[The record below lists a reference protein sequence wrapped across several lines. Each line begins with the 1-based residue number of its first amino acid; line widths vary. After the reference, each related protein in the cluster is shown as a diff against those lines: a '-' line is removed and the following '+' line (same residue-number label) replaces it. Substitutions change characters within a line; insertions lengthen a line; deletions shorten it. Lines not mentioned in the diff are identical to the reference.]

1 MEGKQDV
8 LMVNNTIA
16 QGKVPF
22 FAQPGKGNV
31 ITWYSCGPTVYDSSH
46 MGHARTYIAIDIIRR
61 IMEDYFNYNILS
73 VMNVTDIDDKIIL
86 KARRG
91 FLVRRYIERSP
102 ATAAADFTDAW
113 NEQLQRMQGKIAE
126 VDGAQSRGEMKA
138 GEATSMRELYGKEVA
153 KAEAALAAIAAAA
166 GKLSAADLAGM
177 EGARDMMGVYLDA
190 KEGGS
195 LTPEEIMKIC
205 KEHSSR
211 YEKEFFED
219 MDMLRVRPPEVL
231 TRVTEYVDK
240 VIAFIAK
247 IVENG
252 FGYAS
257 NGSVYFDTA
266 AFAAHPDHTYG
277 RLKPNATSVPSG
289 PAAAEKKDGAAAA
302 PEGANAVDNDGELG
316 AATAGE
322 KRCKADFAL
331 WKRSKPGEP
340 SWPSPWGPGRPG
352 WHIECSCMA
361 SDICGETLDIHFG
374 GQDLKFPHHENELA
388 QSEAYHGCKQ
398 WVRYFLHSGHLDIDG
413 LKMSKSLKNFI
424 TIRQAFE
431 KGYTARQLRTMV
443 LLASWDRT
451 MNFSAD
457 TMEHAKRADRRFS
470 EFFLSVRGILR
481 AGPAA
486 AGPQAWG
493 PRERALR
500 AALEKTQIGVHAALL
515 DNFDTPTVMKLLDDL
530 VSATNDYTKGGDVRA
545 MLVSQIA
552 QYITRILR
560 VFGLVNGSDD
570 IGFGPEGDGC
580 GGAQG
585 GEGREA
591 VLAPVLDSWAKFRT
605 DVRVRARDIKD
616 TQLLGLC
623 DRVRD
628 EDMPKL
634 GVRLE
639 DDGLIP
645 WKLTTPEEAMRLV
658 AEKKEKERAVAIR
671 KLEGR
676 KRAAETELAQWA
688 KFAPEPDSMFR
699 NGEFTIPQ
707 DGAPI
712 TEVPKLD
719 AEGKELAKK
728 RRDKLNKQFE
738 AAKKGHEK
746 YLKAVEANPNL
757 VKDLEKKIADLNA
770 ELEKL
775 KN

>member
-1 MEGKQDV
+1 
-8 LMVNNTIA
+8 MVNNTFA

-91 FLVRRYIERSP
+91 FLVRRYVERAPSD
-102 ATAAADFTDAW
+102 ASAEFSAAW
-113 NEQLQRMQGKIAE
+113 EEQRGRMNEKIAE
-126 VDGAQSRGEMKA
+126 AAAAQQRGEIKA
-138 GEATSMRELYGKEVA
+138 GEAASLKELYGKEVK
-153 KAEAALAAIAAAA
+153 KAEAALEAIAKGA
-166 GKLSAADLAGM
+166 GKLSAKELVEM
-177 EGARDMMGVYLDA
+177 EGAFDTMGVHLDA

-195 LTPEEIMKIC
+195 LTPEEIMSIC
-205 KEHSSR
+205 KAHSSK

-219 MDMLRVRPPEVL
+219 MEMLHVRPPEVL

-240 VIAFIAK
+240 IIAFIAK

-252 FGYAS
+252 FAYAS

-266 AFAAHPDHTYG
+266 TFAAHPDHTYG
-277 RLKPNATSVPSG
+277 RLKPNATSVPG
-289 PAAAEKKDGAAAA
+289 KKEDKEGKEEPAGAT
-302 PEGANAVDNDGELG
+302 AVDNDGELG
-316 AATAGE
+316 ATLAGE

-361 SDICGETLDIHFG
+361 SDICGATLDIHFG

-388 QSEAYHGCKQ
+388 QSEAYHGCAQ

-424 TIRQAFE
+424 TIRQAFAR
-431 KGYTARQLRTMV
+431 GYTARQLRTMV

-457 TMEHAKRADRRFS
+457 TMEHARRADRRFS
-470 EFFLSVRGILR
+470 EFFLNVRGILR
-481 AGPAA
+481 ANSAA
-486 AGPQAWG
+486 APQAWG
-493 PRERALR
+493 PRERTLR
-500 AALEKTQIGVHAALL
+500 EAFEKTQRAVHAALL
-515 DNFDTPTVMKLLDDL
+515 DNFDTPTAMKALDDL
-530 VSATNDYTKGGDVRA
+530 VTATNDYTQNCAQGTVRS
-545 MLVSQIA
+545 MLVARIA

-570 IGFGPEGDGC
+570 IGFGPDDACTSAAAAADGSSSSS
-580 GGAQG
+580 A
-585 GEGREA
+585 EA
-591 VLAPVLDSWAKFRT
+591 VLTPVLDSWSKFRT

-616 TQLLGLC
+616 AQLLALC
-623 DRVRD
+623 DKVRD

-639 DDGLIP
+639 DDAVVP

-658 AEKKEKERAVAIR
+658 AEKKEKERAAAIR

-676 KRAAETELAQWA
+676 KRAAETELAQWT
-688 KFAPEPDSMFR
+688 KFGPEPDAMFR
-699 NGEFTIPQ
+699 TGEFTIPA

-712 TEVPKLD
+712 TEVPTHD

-728 RRDKLNKQFE
+728 RRDKLGKQFE

-746 YLKAVEANPNL
+746 YLKALEANPNL
-757 VKDLEKKIADLNA
+757 IADLTKKIADLTA
-770 ELEKL
+770 DLEKA

>member
-91 FLVRRYIERSP
+91 YLVRRYVERSP
-102 ATAAADFTDAW
+102 ATSSADFSAAW
-113 NEQLQRMQGKIAE
+113 TEQLERMNAKIAD
-126 VDGAQSRGEMKA
+126 VDAAQASGEMKS
-138 GEATSMRELYGKEVA
+138 GEAASLRELYGKEVK
-153 KAEAALAAIAAAA
+153 KAESALSAISAAS
-166 GKLSAADLAGM
+166 GKLSAAELVAM
-177 EGARDMMGVYLDA
+177 EGAFDTMGVYLDA

-195 LTPEEIMKIC
+195 LTPEEIMRIC

-211 YEKEFFED
+211 YEREFFED

-277 RLKPNATSVPSG
+277 RLKPNATNVT
-289 PAAAEKKDGAAAA
+289 AEKKEESAA
-302 PEGANAVDNDGELG
+302 PEGAGAVENDGELG

-352 WHIECSCMA
+352 WHIECSCMS

-470 EFFLSVRGILR
+470 EFFLSVRGLLR
-481 AGPAA
+481 AGPAT
-486 AGPQAWG
+486 AGAQAWG
-493 PRERALR
+493 ERERALR
-500 AALEKTQIGVHAALL
+500 AVLEKTQIGVHAALL
-515 DNFDTPTVMKLLDDL
+515 DNFDTPTVMRLLDEL
-530 VSATNDYTKGGDVRA
+530 VAATNDYTKGGEVRA

-552 QYITRILR
+552 QYVTRILR
-560 VFGLVNGSDD
+560 VFGLVNGNDD
-570 IGFGPEGDGC
+570 IGFGPEAADG
-580 GGAQG
+580 A

-616 TQLLGLC
+616 AQILGIC

-658 AEKKEKERAVAIR
+658 AEKKEKERAVALR

-676 KRAAETELAQWA
+676 KRAAETELAQWT
-688 KFAPEPDSMFR
+688 KFAPEPDTMFR
-699 NGEFTIPQ
+699 TGEFTIPA
-707 DGAPI
+707 DGARI
-712 TEVPKLD
+712 EEVPKLD